1 MRNALHFLHILLL
14 SALLCLAPVF
24 PVFPTGRGD
33 AGSLAH
39 AAARR
44 DVNVRSAIV
53 VDVKTGRVL
62 FEQNADA
69 RIPPASL
76 TKIMSMLVALD
87 KVSARKVSLK
97 DKVRVSRAAAQQGG
111 SKMHIRQGELVT
123 LDELLMGMAVSSG
136 NDASVAVAEHVAGSS
151 AAFVRLMNAEAR
163 RLGMKNSSFK
173 NPNGLPAPGQ
183 YTSAR
188 DMSRLARYYLKMY
201 PNALRYHRT
210 RRLTHNGRTT
220 TNKNP
225 LLGTCPGA
233 DGLKTGWITAS
244 GYNIISTA
252 ERNGVRLLVVALG
265 ARTPA
270 IRSTE
275 IRRLVE
281 AGFEAQKRGISV
293 AAALRGSGGSEKSLA
308 SSTPKTASKNRPA
321 AAKSTKAKSGQK
333 KAATQQ
339 RRAKTTTRAG
349 KAAST
354 TSKSNARGKAQ
365 GSTQAKGST
374 TPAKTTAQAKTPART
389 KAAAPAKTAT
399 QAKATPQT
407 KSTAQAKATPAAG
420 SSKNVKP
427 LANSVK
433 ARAAAQ
439 QTGQNNTGS
448 LDKARA
454 DASRNL
460 NL

>member
-1 MRNALHFLHILLL
+1 MRNALHVLHIFLL
-14 SALLCLAPVF
+14 SALLCLAPVL
-24 PVFPTGRGD
+24 PVFPTGGEAARG
-33 AGSLAH
+33 LAH

-76 TKIMSMLVALD
+76 TKIMAMLVTLD

-97 DKVRVSRAAAQQGG
+97 DKVRISRTAARQGG
-111 SKMHIRQGELVT
+111 SKMHLRQGERVT
-123 LDELLMGMAVSSG
+123 LDRLLMGMAVSSG

-151 AAFVRLMNAEAR
+151 AAFVRLMNATAR

-201 PNALRYHRT
+201 PKALRYHRT

-270 IRSTE
+270 IRSAE
-275 IRRLVE
+275 VRRLVE
-281 AGFEAQKRGISV
+281 AGFAARKRGSSV
-293 AAALRGSGGSEKSLA
+293 AAVLRGGSGGEKALA
-308 SSTPKTASKNRPA
+308 SSTRTSSPQKQPA
-321 AAKSTKAKSGQK
+321 AAKSSAKAKRGQK
-333 KAATQQ
+333 KSAPAQQ
-339 RRAKTTTRAG
+339 TRSRNDTRAKKTTPTAQ
-349 KAAST
+349 
-354 TSKSNARGKAQ
+354 KSGARGKAR
-365 GSTQAKGST
+365 
-374 TPAKTTAQAKTPART
+374 PA
-389 KAAAPAKTAT
+389 
-399 QAKATPQT
+399 QAKATQRTTPARA
-407 KSTAQAKATPAAG
+407 TAQAKATAAA
-420 SSKNVKP
+420 SNTNSPKP
-427 LANSVK
+427 LANSVR

-439 QTGQNNTGS
+439 HDTGGLN
-448 LDKARA
+448 KARA